1 MDLEVLDQEWRW
13 SEKLEVKAFGEK
25 TVADWGC
32 MSIVGAEVGKT
43 EQSVPVWNIVGNVLY
58 NFQKVLWKWS
68 FVDCCYQVPKNDFAV
83 VENYCSLSWVQLKWK
98 TDWQREL

>member
-1 MDLEVLDQEWRW
+1 M
-13 SEKLEVKAFGEK
+13 KAFGEK

-43 EQSVPVWNIVGNVLY
+43 EQNVPMWNIVGNVLY

-68 FVDCCYQVPKNDFAV
+68 FVDCCYQVPKKRFCCGKKLLLFELGAV
-83 VENYCSLSWVQLKWK
+83 EVEDRLAA
-98 TDWQREL
+98 